1 MEAKKK
7 FDKQAFIQEASQCL
21 FSSLQIEEALHSSIS
36 YLQDFLPL
44 DIINAGISDDSPD
57 TLRYL
62 AVATA
67 EAGFLLDER
76 IRFSPEAIDDMQT
89 FKLGS
94 VKIDNSLSSSK
105 VAQEASAH
113 LETVG
118 IEFPKFRGKKEH
130 STMTLTI
137 GLGKPYAAFF
147 NLVAYGQNR
156 YTDAHSNLLK
166 LLEKPFTG
174 AILNLIHYRDV
185 LSRNEKLEKVN
196 ADLRNRLGHTNATRI
211 IGAETGLKAVLK
223 KVHQV
228 ALTDSP
234 VLLTGETGTGKEL
247 AAHAIHE
254 MSLRANQ
261 PIVCI
266 NCGAIAESLVDSEL
280 FGHEKG
286 AFTGAGEK
294 KRGYFEQADGGT
306 IFLDEVA
313 ELPASVQ
320 VKLLRILQ
328 EKRFH
333 RVGGQSAISIDA
345 RVIAATHKNLS
356 EMVKNGSFRSDLWFR
371 LNVFPIHLPPLRE
384 RREDIPEMAKHF
396 AKSKA
401 AEMNLPFQPV
411 FASGAMEQLRA
422 YAWPGNIRELQNL
435 IERSLII
442 SGGFPLTFPELT
454 GKKSDDYDP
463 GSSRLGFDVFRKL
476 DDMIVGH
483 IQKALHLSQGKIEG
497 HKGAADLLGLHPS
510 TLRGKMRKY
519 RMGI

>member
-1 MEAKKK
+1 MKTTIKLDE
-7 FDKQAFIQEASQCL
+7 QVFIQETTQRL
-21 FSSLQIEEALHSSIS
+21 FSSLQIEKALHSSIS
-36 YLQDFLPL
+36 YLQDFLPV
-44 DIINAGISDDSPD
+44 DIINAGIVDDSMD

-62 AVATA
+62 AVATS
-67 EAGFLLDER
+67 EAGYLVDER
-76 IRFSPEAIDDMQT
+76 IRLSPEAIDDLRT
-89 FKLGS
+89 FKPGF
-94 VKIDNSLSSSK
+94 VKVDNRLSSSK
-105 VAQEASAH
+105 VAQEATEHLSAI
-113 LETVG
+113 G
-118 IEFPKFRGKKEH
+118 IKFTKFRSKRDL

-147 NLVAYGQNR
+147 NLAAYGHNR
-156 YTDAHSNLLK
+156 YTDDHSHRLK

-211 IGAETGLKAVLK
+211 IGAETGLKSVLK

-228 ALTDSP
+228 AQTDSP

-254 MSLRANQ
+254 MSSRANQ

-266 NCGAIAESLVDSEL
+266 NCGAISESLVDSEL

-286 AFTGAGEK
+286 AFTGAGER

-306 IFLDEVA
+306 IFLDEIA
-313 ELPASVQ
+313 ELPAAIQ
-320 VKLLRILQ
+320 VKLLRVLQ
-328 EKRFH
+328 EKSFR
-333 RVGGQSAISIDA
+333 RVGGQSAISVDT

-384 RREDIPEMAKHF
+384 RREDIIEMAKHF

-401 AEMNLPFQPV
+401 AEMNLSFQPV
-411 FASGAMEQLRA
+411 FASGVLDQLQA

-454 GKKSDDYDP
+454 LKLSDNSTQE
-463 GSSRLGFDVFRKL
+463 SSQLGFNVFKKL
-476 DDMIVGH
+476 DDVLIGH
-483 IQKALHLSQGKIEG
+483 IQKALLLSQGKIEG
-497 HKGAADLLGLHPS
+497 DKGAADLLGLHPS

-519 RMGI
+519 KLG

>member
-1 MEAKKK
+1 MEATEKI
-7 FDKQAFIQEASQCL
+7 DDQVFIQEATQRL
-21 FSSLQIEEALHSSIS
+21 FSSLQIEKALHSAIS
-36 YLQDFLPL
+36 YLQNYLPV
-44 DIINAGISDDSPD
+44 DIINAGIVDDSMD

-62 AVATA
+62 AVTTA
-67 EAGFLLDER
+67 EAGYLVDER
-76 IRFSPEAIDDMQT
+76 IKLSPEAVEDLKT
-89 FKLGS
+89 FKAGC
-94 VKIDNSLSSSK
+94 VKVDNRLSSSK
-105 VAQEASAH
+105 VAQEATAH
-113 LETVG
+113 LSTTGIKFSKFSSETG
-118 IEFPKFRGKKEH
+118 L

-137 GLGKPYAAFF
+137 ELGKPFAAFF
-147 NLVAYGQNR
+147 NVAAFGHNK
-156 YTDAHSNLLK
+156 YTDDHSKLLK

-185 LSRNEKLEKVN
+185 LSKNEKLEKVN
-196 ADLRNRLGHTNATRI
+196 ADLRNRLGHSNATRI
-211 IGAETGLKAVLK
+211 IGAETGLKFVFE

-254 MSLRANQ
+254 MSSRADH

-266 NCGAIAESLVDSEL
+266 NCGAISESLVDSEL

-286 AFTGAGEK
+286 SFTGAVER

-306 IFLDEVA
+306 IFLDEIA
-313 ELPASVQ
+313 ELPPAIQ
-320 VKLLRILQ
+320 VKLLRVLQ
-328 EKRFH
+328 EKSFR
-333 RVGGQSAISIDA
+333 RVGGQSSISVDT
-345 RVIAATHKNLS
+345 RVIAATHRNLS
-356 EMVKNGSFRSDLWFR
+356 EMVKNGNFRSDLWFR

-384 RREDIPEMAKHF
+384 RREDIIEMAKHF

-401 AEMNLPFQPV
+401 AEMNLSFQPV
-411 FASGAMEQLRA
+411 FTFDALNQLKA

-454 GKKSDDYDP
+454 MKQSDNSP
-463 GSSRLGFDVFRKL
+463 QRSSPLGFDVFDKL
-476 DDMIVGH
+476 DDVIIGH
-483 IQKALHLSQGKIEG
+483 IQKALHLSQGKVEG
-497 HKGAADLLGLHPS
+497 NKGAADLLGLNPS

-519 RMGI
+519 KMG